1 MHSTSSYIILAS
13 ILLCHMHTSSY
24 SSSIYTLVLL
34 EYIFKKYN
42 VYKFRQPQ
50 VFVLFFIIQARPLSA
65 QPLHCLQYVLM
76 LRLVSSIYSRVP
88 IGSWSLTIFE
98 IRPLS
103 HPLDGRR
110 DQSKMHIKQITI
122 SNFRSFRQQPEIH
135 PFSPGTNA
143 VVGRNGSGKSNLFDA
158 VQFCLMLSSRWHTLR
173 AVSNT
178 IIEERSRGGPRESIG

>member
-1 MHSTSSYIILAS
+1 M
-13 ILLCHMHTSSY
+13 
-24 SSSIYTLVLL
+24 
-34 EYIFKKYN
+34 
-42 VYKFRQPQ
+42 
-50 VFVLFFIIQARPLSA
+50 FVLFFIIQARPLSA

>member
-1 MHSTSSYIILAS
+1 MPYAYELVLVVYILSSTNSGSHRCLY
-13 ILLCHMHTSSY
+13 Y
-24 SSSIYTLVLL
+24 FSSSKRAHFRLSLSIAYSTYLCYDSYHLSTL
-34 EYIFKKYN
+34 
-42 VYKFRQPQ
+42 
-50 VFVLFFIIQARPLSA
+50 
-65 QPLHCLQYVLM
+65 
-76 LRLVSSIYSRVP
+76 VP